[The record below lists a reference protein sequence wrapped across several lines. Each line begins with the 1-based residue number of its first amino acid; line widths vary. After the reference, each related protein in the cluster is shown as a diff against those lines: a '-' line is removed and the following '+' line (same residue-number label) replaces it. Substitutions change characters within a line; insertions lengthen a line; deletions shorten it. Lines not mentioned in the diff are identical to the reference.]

1 MQPNARNQCVALLL
15 VVGLASTAFSAPK
28 GETSWDDGN
37 LIANGRFASRGA
49 GDLPDGWTIVAPNKA
64 LSPKFALVRDASSS
78 STRLSGA
85 GAGRVECFGFVK
97 HPVRLKGGK
106 TYRLRVRLKA
116 EGLDDLNRHLVH
128 AIFGPGFN
136 DGVLEYTR
144 DGEWIVGERS
154 FSGPA
159 SDVDCDVRLCFR
171 YSADGRVV
179 WDRVSLQERGPIP
192 PRPVKVA
199 VSWGWGGGD
208 PKTNHEHWSRFLD
221 AAGER
226 KADVALLPEVFNVCQ
241 GHASSPTTPET
252 LEGPTCAFMSSK
264 AKQWKMYVAGTFAR
278 RDGDVVY
285 NSAPLFDRAGKL
297 VGVYNK
303 NMLFDPELDNGTSPG
318 VGYPVF
324 ETDFG
329 KVGVIICYD
338 SWFPEP
344 ARLLGY
350 KGAELLLLPNA
361 GYYRELMPARA
372 SDNGL
377 AIAVSSLN
385 CPAGVWDSG
394 GTQAGESKPEDTRFA
409 PQGAILSYEKLDSL
423 RMVLATIDLSK
434 KPSPHYWGGPMLS
447 APGGRRVR
455 QTSRLPLEPEI
466 EREAR
471 RWLAPQAAGRP

>member
-1 MQPNARNQCVALLL
+1 MFLSGRNQCLALLL
-15 VVGLASTAFSAPK
+15 AGGLVAAAAPAVAA
-28 GETSWDDGN
+28 ETSWDEGN
-37 LIANGRFASRGA
+37 LIANGCFESRKTL
-49 GDLPDGWTIVAPNKA
+49 DLPDGWTVVAPNKA
-64 LSPKFALVRDASSS
+64 LGPQFALLRDSGSG
-78 STRLSGA
+78 TQLSAA
-85 GAGRVECFGFVK
+85 GNGRDECFGFIK
-97 HPVRLKGGK
+97 HPVRLEGGK
-106 TYRLRVRLKA
+106 TFRLRVRFKVH
-116 EGLDDLNRHLVH
+116 GLEDLNRHLVH

-136 DGVLEYTR
+136 EGVFEYRR
-144 DGEWIVGERS
+144 DGEWIIGERS
-154 FSGPA
+154 FTGPPG
-159 SDVDCDVRLCFR
+159 DVEGDLRLCFR
-171 YSADGRVV
+171 YSADGRVA
-179 WDRVSLQERGPIP
+179 WDRVSLQEREPIS

-199 VSWGWGGGD
+199 VSWGWGGDD
-208 PKTNHEHWSRFLD
+208 PTANHDHWGRFLD

-226 KADVALLPEVFNVCQ
+226 KADVALLPEVCNVCRDQ
-241 GHASSPTTPET
+241 AAAPVAPET
-252 LEGPTCAFMSSK
+252 IDGPTCAFMSAK
-264 AKQWKMYVAGTFAR
+264 AKHWKMYVSGTFAR

-285 NSAPLFDRAGKL
+285 NSAPLFDRDGKL
-297 VGVYNK
+297 AGIYDK

-329 KVGVIICYD
+329 KVGIIICYD

-350 KGAELLLLPNA
+350 KGAELVLFPNA

-394 GTQAGESKPEDTRFA
+394 GNQAGESKPEETRYA
-409 PQGAILSYEKLDSL
+409 PQGAITSYEKLDDL
-423 RMVLATIDLSK
+423 RMVLSTIDLSK

-447 APGGRRVR
+447 APGPRRVR
-455 QTSRLPLEPEI
+455 QTWRVPLEGEI

-471 RWLAPQAAGRP
+471 RWLAPQATGRP